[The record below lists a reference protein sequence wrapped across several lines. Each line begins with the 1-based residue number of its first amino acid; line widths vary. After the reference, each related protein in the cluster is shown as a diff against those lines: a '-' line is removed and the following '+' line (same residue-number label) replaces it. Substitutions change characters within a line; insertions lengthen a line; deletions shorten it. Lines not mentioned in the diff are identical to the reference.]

1 MNARTV
7 SPPAWV
13 TKYRPVVHW
22 ALVKLGLLGPFAS
35 KATFTNEGPEGRA
48 QTIPLR
54 VWLAFLKGFLL
65 NEPTLLIGRPV
76 HLVLKEGLRNLIR
89 RDRILGTRRVILFRE

>member
-1 MNARTV
+1 MI
-7 SPPAWV
+7 
-13 TKYRPVVHW
+13 HW
-22 ALVKLGLLGPFAS
+22 ALVKLALLGPFSS

-48 QTIPLR
+48 QALSQR

-65 NEPTLLIGRPV
+65 DEPTLLIGRPV

-89 RDRILGTRRVILFRE
+89 RDRILATRRVILFRE